1 MNRID
6 RLLALVLELRLR
18 GTCRAEDLAQF
29 FGTSKRTIY
38 RDIQALSEMGVPV
51 VSLMGEGYSLAE
63 GYFLPPLSFTA
74 DEATL
79 ILLGLSTIQGSF
91 DRDYAAIIE
100 DARRKILGVLS
111 ETTRQHADDLRK
123 SLYLTTMQSTPSAEL
138 NLLRQLR
145 RALITTQTV
154 RFRYFSR
161 HPDDGK
167 VSLRDVDPY
176 GLVWLSGA
184 WYLIAYCH
192 LRQDRRMFRLSRIE
206 DLQLTVRHFQ
216 YPKDYAVTDEA
227 RRDDRHLLV
236 RLLFDEDIQPWIM
249 EDRFFYID
257 QRESHPDGVLV
268 TLRVR
273 HIDEVLQWVL
283 GWGRHVRVLEPV
295 ELQDRI
301 RDEARALLQN
311 HG

>member
-1 MNRID
+1 
-6 RLLALVLELRLR
+6 
-18 GTCRAEDLAQF
+18 
-29 FGTSKRTIY
+29 
-38 RDIQALSEMGVPV
+38 
-51 VSLMGEGYSLAE
+51 
-63 GYFLPPLSFTA
+63 
-74 DEATL
+74 
-79 ILLGLSTIQGSF
+79 
-91 DRDYAAIIE
+91 
-100 DARRKILGVLS
+100 
-111 ETTRQHADDLRK
+111 
-123 SLYLTTMQSTPSAEL
+123 MQSTPPAEL

-145 RALITTQTV
+145 RALITNQTV

-184 WYLIAYCH
+184 WYLTAYCH

-206 DLQLTVRHFQ
+206 DLQLTARHFQ
-216 YPKDYAVTDEA
+216 YPPDYTVTDEA
-227 RRDDRHLLV
+227 RRDDRHLVV

-257 QRESHPDGVLV
+257 QREPHPEGVLV
-268 TLRVR
+268 TLRAR

-295 ELQDRI
+295 ELRDRI

-311 HG
+311 HD